1 MMAKVRKGL
10 PVVSKLSPA
19 ASWLQN
25 QYSQIVGR
33 KDAFKFLLPTIWGN
47 GGTRILPK
55 LPLNIC
61 LSHETFRE
69 TEE

>member
-25 QYSQIVGR
+25 QYSQMLVESKGALNQNAVYLGR
-33 KDAFKFLLPTIWGN
+33 W
-47 GGTRILPK
+47 
-55 LPLNIC
+55 
-61 LSHETFRE
+61 
-69 TEE
+69 